1 MATFFRAN
9 AYFQIKS
16 NEDMT
21 KPDSPDFQALEK
33 LETDGYEEAKTLR
46 REILQEVGFI
56 QPPNRQPYT
65 PKALLIHYRYS
76 AKQTN

>member
-21 KPDSPDFQALEK
+21 KSDTPEFEALEK
-33 LETDGYEEAKTLR
+33 LETEGYEEAKRLR
-46 REILQEVGFI
+46 REILQEVSG
-56 QPPNRQPYT
+56 
-65 PKALLIHYRYS
+65 
-76 AKQTN
+76 